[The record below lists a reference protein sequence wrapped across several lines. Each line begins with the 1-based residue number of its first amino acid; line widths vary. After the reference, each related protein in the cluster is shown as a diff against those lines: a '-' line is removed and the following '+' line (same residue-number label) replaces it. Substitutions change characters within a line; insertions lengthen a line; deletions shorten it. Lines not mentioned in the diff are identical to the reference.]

1 MSHDVVRRKVMDIG
15 ETVEV
20 TTIEPLEEPVPGR
33 KPVPAPAE
41 EPVSTPTPEPEP
53 ILEPVPA

>member
-1 MSHDVVRRKVMDIG
+1 MDIG